1 MSQLNLTADPLGTT
15 TAGAFEYDGVAMY
28 ATPVSA
34 QRGVIK
40 TEQFI
45 FLQSAYTLVS
55 QTAAQA
61 MFNVP
66 TNGQV
71 TLTTGTYQF
80 ECLFSLSSMS
90 SSSGAFGFAL
100 GGTATTT
107 QNWIATARKSAL
119 TDTTGTPPNN
129 PAYVTYNTTANTG
142 LVAAN
147 LITTGFARINGTV
160 IVTVAG
166 TLIPQVSLG
175 VAAAAVVG
183 AGSYFRISPLGTTTV
198 TSVGNWS

>member
-1 MSQLNLTADPLGTT
+1 MSQLILTSDPLTTT

-34 QRGVIK
+34 QRGVIP

-45 FLQSAYTLVS
+45 ILQSPYTLTS

-71 TLTTGTYQF
+71 TLATGAYRF
-80 ECLFSLSSMS
+80 ECFYSLSSMS
-90 SSSGAFGFAL
+90 ASSGSFGFAL
-100 GGTATTT
+100 GGTATISQYWT
-107 QNWIATARKSAL
+107 ALARKSTL
-119 TDTTGTPPNN
+119 TDTATTNPPV
-129 PAYVTYNTTANTG
+129 YSYNTTANTG
-142 LVAAN
+142 LTAAN
-147 LITTGFARINGTV
+147 TVTTGFANING
-160 IVTVAG
+160 IISVTVAG
-166 TLIPQVSLG
+166 TVIPQVSLG
-175 VAAAAVVG
+175 VAAAAAVG
-183 AGSYFRISPLGTTTV
+183 VESYFRISPLGTTSV

>member
-1 MSQLNLTADPLGTT
+1 MSQLILTSDPLTT
-15 TAGAFEYDGVAMY
+15 TTVGAFEYDGVAMY

-45 FLQSAYTLVS
+45 ILQSPYTLTS

-61 MFNVP
+61 MFNAP
-66 TNGQV
+66 INGQV

-80 ECLFSLSSMS
+80 ECLYSLSSMS
-90 SSSGAFGFAL
+90 ASSGAFGFAL

-107 QNWIATARKSAL
+107 QSWMATARKSAL
-119 TDTTGTPPNN
+119 TDTATTN
-129 PAYVTYNTTANTG
+129 PSVTSYNITANTG

-147 LITTGFARINGTV
+147 TVTTGFARVNGTV

-183 AGSYFRISPLGTTTV
+183 VGSYFRISPLGTTTV

>member
-1 MSQLNLTADPLGTT
+1 MSQLVLTADVLGTT
-15 TAGAFEYDGVAMY
+15 TAGALEYDGAALY
-28 ATPVSA
+28 ATPTSA
-34 QRGVIK
+34 QRGVVN

-45 FLQSAYTLVS
+45 LLQSPYTLVS

-80 ECLFSLSSMS
+80 DCFYSLSSMS
-90 SSSGAFGFAL
+90 SSSGSFGFAF
-100 GGTATTT
+100 GGSATISQT
-107 QNWIATARKSAL
+107 WMATARKSAL
-119 TDTTGTPPNN
+119 TDTATTN
-129 PAYVTYNTTANTG
+129 PSVTSYNTAANTG
-142 LVAAN
+142 LTAAN
-147 LITTGFARINGTV
+147 TVTTGFARVNGVV

-166 TLIPQVSLG
+166 TLIPQISLG
-175 VAAAAVVG
+175 VAAAAAVG
-183 AGSYFRISPLGTTTV
+183 TGSYFRISPLGTTTV

>member
-1 MSQLNLTADPLGTT
+1 MSQLILTSDPLTTT
-15 TAGAFEYDGVAMY
+15 TAGALEYDGVAMY
-28 ATPVSA
+28 ATPTSA
-34 QRGVIK
+34 QRGVVK
-40 TEQFI
+40 TEQLI
-45 FLQSAYTLVS
+45 LLQSPYTLVS

-66 TNGQV
+66 INGQV

-90 SSSGAFGFAL
+90 ASSGAFGFAL

-107 QNWIATARKSAL
+107 QSWMATARKSAL
-119 TDTTGTPPNN
+119 TDTATTN
-129 PAYVTYNTTANTG
+129 PSVTSYNTTANTG

-183 AGSYFRISPLGTTTV
+183 VGSYFRISPLGTTSV

>member
-119 TDTTGTPPNN
+119 TDTATTN
-129 PAYVTYNTTANTG
+129 PSVTSYNTTANTG

>member
-1 MSQLNLTADPLGTT
+1 MSQLVLTADPLTTT

-28 ATPVSA
+28 ATPTSA
-34 QRGVIK
+34 QRGVIP

-45 FLQSAYTLVS
+45 ILQSPYTLVS

-71 TLTTGTYQF
+71 TLTTGTYRF
-80 ECLFSLSSMS
+80 ECFYSLSAMS
-90 SSSGAFGFAL
+90 GSSGSFGFAL
-100 GGTATTT
+100 GGTAT
-107 QNWIATARKSAL
+107 IAQYWAANARKSAL
-119 TDTTGTPPNN
+119 TDTATTN
-129 PAYVTYNTTANTG
+129 PLVYSYNTAANTG
-142 LVAAN
+142 LTAAN
-147 LITTGFARINGTV
+147 TVTTGFASING
-160 IVTVAG
+160 IISVTVAG
-166 TLIPQVSLG
+166 TVIPQVSLG

-183 AGSYFRISPLGTTTV
+183 IESYFRITPLGTTSV